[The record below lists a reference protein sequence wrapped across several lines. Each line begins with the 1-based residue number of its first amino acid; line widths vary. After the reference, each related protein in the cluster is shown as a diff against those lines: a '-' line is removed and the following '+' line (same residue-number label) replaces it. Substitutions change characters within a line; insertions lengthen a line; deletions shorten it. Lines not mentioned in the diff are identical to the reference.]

1 LATYLVTG
9 GAGFVGSHLA
19 DALLR
24 NGHSV
29 LILDDLSTGKRENCP
44 RGAELRVGDVSDR
57 ATVRAAMAGKDGC
70 FHLAAVA
77 SVPKSLNDWPGT
89 NQANLC
95 GTVNV
100 LDSARDPSGRGP
112 VPVVYAS
119 SAAIYGDAGPVPLS
133 EATPHAPLSPYGA
146 DKAASE
152 LHAHVAREAFG
163 VPAVGLRFFN
173 IFGPRQ
179 DPSSPYSGVISIFVE
194 RFRRG
199 LPLDLYGPGTQVRDF
214 VYVHDVVRALIAA
227 MARAHSAYP
236 VYNVCTGKGIN
247 LLELI
252 DELSRL
258 FARRPRVARHPA
270 RTGDIPLSFGDPS
283 RLNRHLGVVADTS
296 FADGLRRLVMSKAS
310 IAA

>member
-1 LATYLVTG
+1 MAAYLVTG

-19 DALLR
+19 DALLER
-24 NGHSV
+24 GHSV
-29 LILDDLSTGKRENCP
+29 LVLDDLSTGKRENCP
-44 RGAELRVGDVSDR
+44 RGAELRVGDVGDR
-57 ATVRAAMAGKDGC
+57 ATVDAAMAGQDGC

-89 NQANLC
+89 NRTNLC

-112 VPVVYAS
+112 IPVVYAS

-133 EATPHAPLSPYGA
+133 EVSPHAPLSPYGA

-152 LHAHVAREAFG
+152 LHARVAREAFG

-173 IFGPRQ
+173 VFGPRQ

-199 LPLDLYGPGTQVRDF
+199 LPLDLYGPGTQARDF
-214 VYVHDVVRALIAA
+214 VYVHDVVRALMAA
-227 MARAHSAYP
+227 MASAYSAYP
-236 VYNVCTGKGIN
+236 VYNVCTGRGTS

-252 DELSRL
+252 DELSSL
-258 FARRPRVARHPA
+258 FARHPRIARSPA
-270 RTGDIPLSFGDPS
+270 RSGDIHVSLGDPT
-283 RLNRHLGVVADTS
+283 RLNQHLGVVADTS
-296 FADGLRRLVMSKAS
+296 FGDGLRRLVSSEAS